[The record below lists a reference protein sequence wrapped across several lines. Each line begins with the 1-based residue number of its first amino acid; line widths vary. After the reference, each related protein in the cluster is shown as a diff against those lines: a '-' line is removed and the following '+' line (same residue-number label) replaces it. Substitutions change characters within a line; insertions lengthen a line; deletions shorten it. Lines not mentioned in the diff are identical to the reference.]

1 MAIAYACFFFQTLML
16 KLVFKSLLVFVF
28 GNRPLQDIL
37 FVEDF
42 HFMLLVFIKVYCIYV
57 RGQS

>member
-1 MAIAYACFFFQTLML
+1 ML

-28 GNRPLQDIL
+28 RNRPLQDIL

-42 HFMLLVFIKVYCIYV
+42 HFMLLVFIKVYYI
-57 RGQS
+57 